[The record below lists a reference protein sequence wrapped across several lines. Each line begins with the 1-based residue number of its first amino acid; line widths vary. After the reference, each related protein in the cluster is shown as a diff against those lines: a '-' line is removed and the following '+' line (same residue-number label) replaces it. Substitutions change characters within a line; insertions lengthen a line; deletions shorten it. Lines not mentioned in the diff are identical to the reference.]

1 MCVVRERTWVFG
13 GVPAEPLL
21 RLRLSI
27 DLCACFGVGLGETRR
42 AAWLIA
48 AAYSAGNQ
56 GRWFGMLLS
65 VLVF

>member
-1 MCVVRERTWVFG
+1 MAGDRGLTVEYALVWVWVCLVLEDF
-13 GVPAEPLL
+13 LL
-21 RLRLSI
+21 SM
-27 DLCACFGVGLGETRR
+27 GETRR

-56 GRWFGMLLS
+56 GKWFGKFLS